1 MRDDSHSGCLL
12 WWHDII
18 WPLLSIFIALV
29 LSLLF
34 PEAVEGIFHHLIHMF
49 TVESCNRIVACTCNG
64 TWGLFAMMPA
74 LSGKMSDLMV
84 QDQFLRS
91 KLSPNRQCSL
101 TDLLLGGQSICVI
114 DSCKLPARDRCVSG
128 RPGFRT
134 SLM

>member
-49 TVESCNRIVACTCNG
+49 TVESCNRIVACTYNG

-91 KLSPNRQCSL
+91 KLSPNRQYSL
-101 TDLLLGGQSICVI
+101 TDLLLGGQSICVV
-114 DSCKLPARDRCVSG
+114 DSCKLLQETGV
-128 RPGFRT
+128 
-134 SLM
+134 